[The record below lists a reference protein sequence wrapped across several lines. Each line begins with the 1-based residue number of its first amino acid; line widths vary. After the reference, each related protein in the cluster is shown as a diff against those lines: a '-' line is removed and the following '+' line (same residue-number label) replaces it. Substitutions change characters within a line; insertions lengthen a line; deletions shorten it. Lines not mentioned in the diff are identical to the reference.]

1 MCCCISE
8 IPFQSHQ
15 MKTYD
20 FTDKFIAMNIK
31 KRRELFNRKKGFFLI
46 LFLGKSLQ
54 QHSQNRLQPLKDYH
68 EIDIITEVLSIFNF
82 QHNFWGCQR
91 ERKIKKE
98 A

>member
-1 MCCCISE
+1 MLLQTR
-8 IPFQSHQ
+8 IPFQSLQ

-31 KRRELFNRKKGFFLI
+31 KENFQSKKGFFLI
-46 LFLGKSLQ
+46 LFWGKLTTTF
-54 QHSQNRLQPLKDYH
+54 QNRLQPLKDYH
-68 EIDIITEVLSIFNF
+68 EVDIITEILSISNF

-91 ERKIKKE
+91 VEKKE